1 MLLQKFLLGIDDET
15 KNPQQ
20 VLQLISKIKKATSQI
35 SSYILNLQ
43 HFHFFCYTRC
53 FLWVA
58 LQTVLP
64 MQIWYLKVIVCKSN
78 PKHGFYSP
86 LVLLVFL
93 IAHSALKRNISN
105 YINRVDVLILK
116 NMLISI
122 KFIYTRNSKSYA
134 SGLRFLWKGEIFG
147 INCSSLGSIEDRT
160 FHFHPAQFWCCFQC
174 TCKVFTERNL

>member
-20 VLQLISKIKKATSQI
+20 VLQLISKIKKNYQLDLQLHIEFIAF
-35 SSYILNLQ
+35 SYFLL
-43 HFHFFCYTRC
+43 HVVFCGLLCRQC
-53 FLWVA
+53 CQCKFGIFA
-58 LQTVLP
+58 
-64 MQIWYLKVIVCKSN
+64 IVCKSN
-78 PKHGFYSP
+78 PKHGFYLP